1 MNKEQLRLY
10 VITDGMRNPE
20 IKVEQAIE
28 GGATIVQYREKSLGA
43 EEKYEEAMKLFEV
56 CREYGVPLI
65 INDDVELAEKIGADG
80 VHVGQSDMS
89 VWEARKRLGKN
100 AIIGA
105 TAKTIPQAI
114 EAMNQGADYLGS
126 GAMYVSSTKLDATP
140 MSVECLKSICES
152 VSIPVVAIGGITKN
166 NMDPLIGTGI
176 AGVAV
181 INGVFGEKDVT
192 LAAKEIYEKT
202 IKITGGI

>member
-10 VITDGMRNPE
+10 VITDGMRHPE
-20 IKVEQAIE
+20 EKVRKAIA
-28 GGATIVQYREKSLGA
+28 GGASIVQYREKCLGA
-43 EEKYEEAMKLFEV
+43 EEKYEEAMKLLKV

-89 VWEARKRLGKN
+89 VGEARKRLGEN

-105 TAKTIPQAI
+105 TAKTIEQARK
-114 EAMNQGADYLGS
+114 AMEQGADYLGS
-126 GAMYVSSTKLDATP
+126 GAMYVSSSKKDATP
-140 MSVECLKSICES
+140 MSVECLKGICES
-152 VSIPVVAIGGITKN
+152 VSIPVVAIGGITKHN
-166 NMDPLIGTGI
+166 IEPLLGSKI

-181 INGVFGEKDVT
+181 INGVFGEEDIT
-192 LAAKEIYEKT
+192 LAAKEIYEKVIT
-202 IKITGGI
+202 ITGGI